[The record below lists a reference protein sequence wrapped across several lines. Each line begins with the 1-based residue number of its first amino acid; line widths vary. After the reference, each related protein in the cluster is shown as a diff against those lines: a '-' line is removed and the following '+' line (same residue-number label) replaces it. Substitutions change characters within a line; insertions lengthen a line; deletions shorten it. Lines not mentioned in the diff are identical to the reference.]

1 MTHPIVISEISI
13 HQDAE
18 NRYSL
23 NDLHKAAGS
32 EWRHRPTYW
41 LETQQ
46 TQELIEEILN
56 DGIPTFKP
64 VISKKG
70 RYGGTYVCKEL
81 VYSYAMWISAAFAL
95 KVIRAY
101 DDLVSGRIE
110 QSAPKTTVDERTPL
124 RDAVNLLVSKKHLMY
139 PEAYAI
145 IHQRFNVQSIE
156 ELDSEQI
163 PVAVEYVHKLVL
175 EGEFIGKADAI
186 GSKTKRYNFPAETA
200 DPHDRTVGNAWM
212 TPRVILDERNRAPEL
227 ELLEALHLDG
237 YDITGAKIRIHAM
250 YGIVKQFIKMQ
261 NELSL
266 ARRHLSVVNDI
277 IKNQTVQR
285 GSNVSFSG
293 SDIGVAYGGHPKR
306 SLA

>member
-1 MTHPIVISEISI
+1 MTHPIVISEIAI

-175 EGEFIGKADAI
+175 EGEFIGKEASDEEIDAYNAQALAKHYRVLYETW
-186 GSKTKRYNFPAETA
+186 KTQIYPALRALESPLA
-200 DPHDRTVGNAWM
+200 GRLHDRFK
-212 TPRVILDERNRAPEL
+212 
-227 ELLEALHLDG
+227 DG
-237 YDITGAKIRIHAM
+237 YAFLMYVEQAAHKRLKPGQAARIR
-250 YGIVKQFIKMQ
+250 
-261 NELSL
+261 
-266 ARRHLSVVNDI
+266 
-277 IKNQTVQR
+277 
-285 GSNVSFSG
+285 
-293 SDIGVAYGGHPKR
+293 
-306 SLA
+306 